1 MANLLQKFFTGNA
14 NKNTEHRS
22 ISGAMPLSY
31 GGYRSILDTWFNA
44 FANKAKV
51 SVTPE
56 SAQTVSPFYSAV
68 RNISEDIAKM
78 PFKVMV
84 TKSDNNRYPNYQ
96 HPAFKLFGLRPND
109 FNTPFTFIE
118 TMLKYALIRGNSYAY
133 IERNSNAEPIAMY
146 WLSNDYVNPVLS
158 NKKIY
163 YIVNDPELSINGTF
177 DSLSIFHLRG
187 LGDGF
192 IGKSV
197 LTYAGESLGKAIA
210 TQQFGSSFFGT
221 TGLKG
226 ILKFN
231 GVKDE
236 TKIKNAKDS
245 VQRTWENDGLAALNS
260 DVTYEK
266 VNVTNNEAQFIES
279 QDFNVSDIARWFRMP
294 LSKLQKDENT
304 GSEQEMINYVNDC
317 LYPWIKRFEQE
328 IEAKLFREDEKFNT
342 DAKFVTDEL
351 LRGDTAAQER
361 RIKTMFMTGAWSVNQ
376 ILRFM
381 DYNTIGNE
389 GQKRYVPVNMIPSDM
404 VEQFW
409 QGKLAQDNQATQS
422 SADSSGSGSVNDNVG
437 QFNM

>member
-1 MANLLQKFFTGNA
+1 MANLLQRIFLGSA
-14 NKNTEHRS
+14 KNTEHRNLN
-22 ISGAMPLSY
+22 GAMPLSY
-31 GGYRSILDTWFNA
+31 GSYRSILDTWFGA
-44 FANKAKV
+44 FGNKAKV
-51 SVTPE
+51 QVTPE

-84 TKSDNNRYPNYQ
+84 TRSDNNRYPNYQ
-96 HPAFKLFGLRPND
+96 HPAFKLFGMRPND

-146 WLSNDYVNPVLS
+146 WLNNDFVNPVLS
-158 NKKIY
+158 NKKIF
-163 YIVNDPELSINGTF
+163 YIVNDTELSINGTF
-177 DSLSIFHLRG
+177 DSQSIFHLRG
-187 LGDGF
+187 LGDGYV
-192 IGKSV
+192 GKSV

-210 TQQFGSSFFGT
+210 TQQFGSSFFGSA
-221 TGLKG
+221 GIKG
-226 ILKFN
+226 IVKFK
-231 GVKDE
+231 GLKDE
-236 TKIKNAKDS
+236 TKVIAQKEAFK
-245 VQRTWENDGLAALNS
+245 R
-260 DVTYEK
+260 TYEADGIAATNADFEYEK
-266 VNVTNNEAQFIES
+266 LNIPNNEAQFIES

-317 LYPWIKRFEQE
+317 LYPWIKRIEQE

-351 LRGDTAAQER
+351 LRGDTQAQER

-381 DYNTIGNE
+381 DYNTIGVE
-389 GQKRYVPVNMIPSDM
+389 GQRRYVPVNMIPSDM
-404 VEQFW
+404 VEEFW
-409 QGKLAQDNQATQS
+409 ADKLAKNNQSTQS
-422 SADSSGSGSVNDNVG
+422 SADSSGSGAVNDNVG